1 MVVQWKIN
9 HHSSSKLGHHLL
21 KCVSKL

>member
-21 KCVSKL
+21 KCV

>member
-21 KCVSKL
+21 KCI